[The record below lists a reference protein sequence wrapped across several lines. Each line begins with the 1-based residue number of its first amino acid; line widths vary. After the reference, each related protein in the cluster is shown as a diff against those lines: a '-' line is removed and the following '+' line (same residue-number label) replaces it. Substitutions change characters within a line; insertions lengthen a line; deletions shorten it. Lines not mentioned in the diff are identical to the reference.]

1 MAMMHGGS
9 RAAASEED
17 GGELGEL
24 GELGNLG
31 KDAGGHDAA
40 KWRSIMP
47 FSTMRGGAG
56 IKADLASELPNK
68 PVGGIVLAAR

>member
-17 GGELGEL
+17 GGDLGKL
-24 GELGNLG
+24 GTLG

-40 KWRSIMP
+40 KWRTIMP

>member
-9 RAAASEED
+9 RAAPFEED
-17 GGELGEL
+17 GGELGE
-24 GELGNLG
+24 LG

-40 KWRSIMP
+40 KWRTIMP